1 MGKGRTDSSSEAAKD
16 LGGEPPPRSG
26 VRPTMTEDSLVTD
39 WTDEKHRLYINS
51 MEASFVSQL
60 HSQKHFSSSLL
71 SWLQKKRKLQNQR
84 PELMSTSTSGSTG
97 QFEVLQEGSW
107 KRLNFDDTEF
117 QADVLGSQQDLLVNP
132 WIRHFKSGSSS
143 KGRRVTSAKLQGE
156 YDGHIG
162 ELREVVPHSS
172 KSHFTQTSN
181 HLSHMSVQKYFGNN
195 SEASD
200 QNFSEEEGEENN
212 FVKGIQMEEPE
223 SRNNEASAF
232 DQVVPFNWLQNSG
245 KGDESVAAKDGHTV
259 DADS

>member
-26 VRPTMTEDSLVTD
+26 VRPTM
-39 WTDEKHRLYINS
+39 
-51 MEASFVSQL
+51 
-60 HSQKHFSSSLL
+60 
-71 SWLQKKRKLQNQR
+71 
-84 PELMSTSTSGSTG
+84 
-97 QFEVLQEGSW
+97 FEVLQEGSW

-117 QADVLGSQQDLLVNP
+117 QADVLGSQQDLLDNP

-156 YDGHIG
+156 YDGPLG
-162 ELREVVPHSS
+162 ELSEVVPHSS

-181 HLSHMSVQKYFGNN
+181 HLSHMSVQQYFGNN

-212 FVKGIQMEEPE
+212 FIKGIHMEEPE

-245 KGDESVAAKDGHTV
+245 KTDESMTEKDGHTV